1 MENSKMSK
9 ATYAQVSKS
18 ISNLFAD
25 LSYSPQ
31 ETLDMLRRLQVEIE
45 DYISALQ
52 VDLDKEE
59 I

>member
-1 MENSKMSK
+1 MSK
-9 ATYAQVSKS
+9 VTYAQVSKS

-31 ETLDMLRRLQVEIE
+31 ETLEMLRKLQVEIE

-52 VDLDKEE
+52 VDLDEEE